1 MKVVLVFPPL
11 WDLNILPMLGVPVIA
26 GCLRYFGHSTLALDL
41 NSEFY
46 NYVSTENFWT
56 KVTEHYKEL
65 ENSTNPDEQQY
76 LSSLKSAC
84 FNPEQYIEKV
94 KDYMQTFR
102 NEDLFFNP
110 SKLNNAL
117 SNVDRITYDAIKLN
131 QICFENEQKTGYN
144 LFNDFY
150 ENVYERI
157 KEYNPDAIGLSVYW
171 EKQLDWS
178 KISQNF

>member
-76 LSSLKSAC
+76 LSSLKSA
-84 FNPEQYIEKV
+84 FPI
-94 KDYMQTFR
+94 
-102 NEDLFFNP
+102 FFP
-110 SKLNNAL
+110 
-117 SNVDRITYDAIKLN
+117 
-131 QICFENEQKTGYN
+131 
-144 LFNDFY
+144 
-150 ENVYERI
+150 
-157 KEYNPDAIGLSVYW
+157 
-171 EKQLDWS
+171 
-178 KISQNF
+178 KISTVP